1 VSIGQHNYESIHR
14 TDSRPDV
21 SGFKQIEMH
30 TPGGDFDVFG
40 QFLFF
45 QETFAFSAIEQH
57 GIEQS
62 QVCEVGSQGTFANL
76 LQLPVNARGLRVNA
90 QRRGFTPGTSP
101 DPPQNRDHQR
111 SEEDGPG
118 TDHYDQVDNGGNDE
132 DEEQAKP
139 KGKKNQVLAGASILM
154 KTFQA
159 APDFNPYGFLSEN
172 AESFDSIRSR
182 EWLGHA
188 LLNRK
193 LLKAQ
198 KKYCRLKETI
208 SPDRNPLLTAAR
220 TASSRPFQYPKHG
233 AGLHCD
239 GVSIE
244 TLTRRFGT
252 PLYVYSADQMVE
264 RLRMFQ
270 QALSGRDHLVCYAV
284 KANSAL
290 AILKL
295 LASHGAGF
303 DIVSG
308 GELERVIVAA
318 PEAVDRVVFSGVG
331 KTAEEI
337 DRALAAGILE
347 FNVESEAELEL
358 LAARARKLKQK
369 TRFALRVNPDVFAET
384 HPYISTGLREHKFG
398 IDIRRAREIYRKAAG
413 NRWLEPHGVSVHIGS
428 QIRSADPFGAA
439 LERVNK
445 LVRQLGRE
453 GIALRSIDAGGGLGI
468 DYHGGSFDPASRVR
482 EYAAAIDDALEGFE
496 GKLLLEPGRFLVA
509 QAGALVAR
517 VLQVK
522 RNGSKTFVITDA
534 AMNDLIRPALYQAYH
549 EIVPVKPHAGRART
563 VDVVGPVC
571 ETGDFFARD
580 RKLAPVEAGELVAL
594 LDAGA
599 YGMAQSS
606 NYNTRLRPAEVL
618 VEGKSARLIR
628 RRETMADL
636 LAPEMV

>member
-1 VSIGQHNYESIHR
+1 VSVE
-14 TDSRPDV
+14 
-21 SGFKQIEMH
+21 
-30 TPGGDFDVFG
+30 
-40 QFLFF
+40 
-45 QETFAFSAIEQH
+45 A
-57 GIEQS
+57 
-62 QVCEVGSQGTFANL
+62 
-76 LQLPVNARGLRVNA
+76 
-90 QRRGFTPGTSP
+90 
-101 DPPQNRDHQR
+101 
-111 SEEDGPG
+111 
-118 TDHYDQVDNGGNDE
+118 
-132 DEEQAKP
+132 
-139 KGKKNQVLAGASILM
+139 
-154 KTFQA
+154 
-159 APDFNPYGFLSEN
+159 
-172 AESFDSIRSR
+172 
-182 EWLGHA
+182 
-188 LLNRK
+188 
-193 LLKAQ
+193 
-198 KKYCRLKETI
+198 
-208 SPDRNPLLTAAR
+208 
-220 TASSRPFQYPKHG
+220 
-233 AGLHCD
+233 
-239 GVSIE
+239 
-244 TLTRRFGT
+244 LTRRFGT

-264 RLRMFQ
+264 RLHLFQ
-270 QALSGRDHLVCYAV
+270 EALSGRDHLVCYAV

-295 LASHGAGF
+295 LAREGAGF

-308 GELERVIVAA
+308 GELERVIAAA
-318 PEAVDRVVFSGVG
+318 PEAVNRVVFSGVG

-358 LAARARKLKQK
+358 LAARAKKLKRK

-398 IDIRRAREIYRKAAG
+398 IDIRRARAIYRKAAG
-413 NRWLEPHGVSVHIGS
+413 NRWLEAHGVSVHIGS

-453 GIALRSIDAGGGLGI
+453 GIELRSIDAGGGLGI
-468 DYHGGSFDPASRVR
+468 DYHGGSFDAAARVK
-482 EYAAAIDDALEGFE
+482 EYAQAIDGALEGF
-496 GKLLLEPGRFLVA
+496 GGRLLLEPGRFLVA

-534 AMNDLIRPALYQAYH
+534 AMNDLIRPALYQAFH
-549 EIVPVKPHAGRART
+549 EIVPVKPRAGRVRT
-563 VDVVGPVC
+563 FDVVGPVC

-580 RKLAPVEAGELVAL
+580 RKLAPVKPGDLVAL

-618 VEGKSARLIR
+618 VEGKRARLIR

-636 LAPEMV
+636 LGPEMV